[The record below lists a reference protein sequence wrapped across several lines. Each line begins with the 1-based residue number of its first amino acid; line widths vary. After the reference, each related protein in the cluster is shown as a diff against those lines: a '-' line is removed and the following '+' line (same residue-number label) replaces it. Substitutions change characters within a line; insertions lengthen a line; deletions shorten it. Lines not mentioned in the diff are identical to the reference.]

1 VAGWGNLGGGVT
13 QIVMGSVL
21 FPLFELIF
29 GNKETAWRTV
39 CIIPGIVTLVTS
51 YAIFKH
57 SDDSP
62 KGNFRKRSSKGL
74 RANVSGKAS
83 LKTAAAN
90 INTWIL
96 ALQYASCF
104 GVEITMINAV
114 ALYFKEEFAQST
126 VSAAALASIF
136 GWMNLFARGFG
147 GFVSDMSNAKRGM
160 RGRLIWQTL
169 ALSLQGIML
178 IIFSKSLTL
187 GGAVINMI
195 VLSIFVQSTEGS
207 TYGIVPYVNP
217 CVTGSIAGIVGAGG
231 NIGGVCFGL
240 LFTHFDYRQS
250 FIIMGYVNVC
260 SILFIAFINIK
271 GHSTL
276 FCGKEISEVLTQRL
290 QHNEQQRNVANVSAK
305 YENASIVRSNSDQ
318 KPDSFGSASLL
329 DDVVGGRVDTNSSVN
344 NVELSPTNTAPP
356 PSDLSKEATNLQC
369 TEL

>member
-1 VAGWGNLGGGVT
+1 MAGWGNLGGGVT

-29 GNKETAWRTV
+29 GNEDTAWRTV

-51 YAIFKH
+51 YAIFKY

-62 KGNFRKRSSKGL
+62 KGNYRKRSSKGL

-147 GFVSDMSNAKRGM
+147 GFVSDMANAKRGM
-160 RGRLIWQTL
+160 RGRLIWQTV
-169 ALSLQGIML
+169 ALSLQGVML
-178 IIFSKSLTL
+178 LIFAKSLT
-187 GGAVINMI
+187 
-195 VLSIFVQSTEGS
+195 
-207 TYGIVPYVNP
+207 
-217 CVTGSIAGIVGAGG
+217 
-231 NIGGVCFGL
+231 
-240 LFTHFDYRQS
+240 
-250 FIIMGYVNVC
+250 
-260 SILFIAFINIK
+260 
-271 GHSTL
+271 
-276 FCGKEISEVLTQRL
+276 
-290 QHNEQQRNVANVSAK
+290 
-305 YENASIVRSNSDQ
+305 
-318 KPDSFGSASLL
+318 
-329 DDVVGGRVDTNSSVN
+329 
-344 NVELSPTNTAPP
+344 
-356 PSDLSKEATNLQC
+356 
-369 TEL
+369 